1 MSSVQEFY
9 KDKTIFITGGSG
21 FMGKV
26 LLEKLLY
33 SCSEVKEIIVL
44 MREKH
49 GKTAKM
55 RVDDYKKIRVFERI
69 MNEKPEMMNKIHP
82 VWGDI
87 SELNFGLSDEDM
99 NYVLDNTQ
107 IVFHLAASLKLEA
120 PLKTNIIMNL
130 TSVKTMCDLAKKM
143 KNLLAMIHTS
153 TAFCIVEHVNVDEKV
168 YEVDIDPLDAIEKA
182 KVMSEK
188 ELSAVQK
195 KMLGKH
201 LNTYTYTK
209 RLSEVLIRDEYNKN
223 NLPVCFVRPSMVS
236 SALNEPIYGWVDSL
250 NGAPGFIVAIARG
263 VLRTMLMDVNT
274 TKNYIPV
281 DTCMNGYIM
290 IAKHLA
296 SLKERPKEVPV
307 YNLTAHESNTISM
320 KEYFKICV
328 DLKFVYPFSVGL
340 WYPNVS
346 ITTNEF
352 YYYFNIFLFQWIPAL
367 FVDFLL
373 MLFGQR
379 RFMIKIQKKLLNGMD
394 VVRCFLLYDFK
405 FKTENFDSLMKIQ
418 SQDDYNRFFI
428 DTKKI
433 DTTRLFQG
441 TIIGGREFLGKDPKS
456 TIPRARIFIKIQY
469 ILHLIALSFI
479 YYWLFKKFLVLTGLS
494 EPVSN
499 FALDAGSFVKD
510 VLKI

>member
-26 LLEKLLY
+26 LIEKLLY
-33 SCSEVKEIIVL
+33 SCSDLKEIIVL

-82 VWGDI
+82 IWGDI
-87 SELNFGLSDEDM
+87 SEPNFGLSDEDTK
-99 NYVLDNTQ
+99 YITDNTQ

-130 TSVKTMCDLAKKM
+130 TSVKQICDLAKKM
-143 KNLLAMIHTS
+143 KNLVAMIHTS
-153 TAFCIVEHVNVDEKV
+153 TAFCIVEHENVEERV
-168 YEVDIDPLDAIEKA
+168 YEVDIDPLDVIEKA
-182 KVMSEK
+182 RVMSEK

-209 RLSEVLIRDEYNKN
+209 RLSEVLIRDEFKRS

-236 SALNEPIYGWVDSL
+236 SAYKEPIYGWVDSL
-250 NGAPGFIVAIARG
+250 NGAPGFIVAIGRG
-263 VLRTMLMDVNT
+263 VLRTLLMDVNT

-281 DTCMNGYIM
+281 DTCMNGYIL
-290 IAKHLA
+290 IAKQIA
-296 SLKERPKEVPV
+296 DLKERPKEVPV
-307 YNLTAHESNTISM
+307 YNLTANESNTMSM
-320 KEYFKICV
+320 GEYFKICI
-328 DLKFVYPFSVGL
+328 DLKYEYPFSAGL
-340 WYPNVS
+340 WYPNVA

-352 YYYFNIFLFQWIPAL
+352 YYYINVVLFQWIPAL
-367 FVDFLL
+367 LIDFLL

-379 RFMIKIQKKLLNGMD
+379 RFMIKIQQKLSNGMD
-394 VVRCFLLYDFK
+394 VVQCFLKYNFK
-405 FKTENFDSLMKIQ
+405 FRTENFESLLKIQ
-418 SQDDYNRFFI
+418 SPDEYNRFFI

-433 DTTRLFQG
+433 DTKKLFQG
-441 TIIGGREFLGKDPKS
+441 TIIGGREFLGKDPES
-456 TIPRARIFIKIQY
+456 TLPRARIFIKIQY
-469 ILHLIALSFI
+469 VLHLIALTFI
-479 YYWLFKKFLVLTGLS
+479 YYWLFKKFLVITGLM

-499 FALDAGSFVKD
+499 FLSQVKG
-510 VLKI
+510 